1 MKISKYNYVEITKSS
16 VIEVYIYIISNHKI
30 NYKNIKMI
38 FK

>member
-1 MKISKYNYVEITKSS
+1 MKISKYIYVEITKSS
-16 VIEVYIYIISNHKI
+16 IIEVYIYIISNNKI

>member
-1 MKISKYNYVEITKSS
+1 MKISKYNYVEITKSCI
-16 VIEVYIYIISNHKI
+16 IEVYIYFISNHKI